1 MIIVSIFYMM
11 IRKQYDNIERFPVAL
26 DGIIF
31 GFDRKKLKLLLIK
44 RDFEPEKGKWSLMGG
59 FLQSDESL
67 DEAASRILTKL
78 TGLENIYLEQL
89 YGFGEIDRDPVERTI
104 SIAYYSLI
112 NIRNHN
118 RDLEKKY
125 SARWFPIDRLP
136 NLIFDHQ
143 KMVEAAKTRLRHK
156 AERQPV
162 GFELLPAKFTL
173 PELQQLYE
181 SIYETKLDKRNFRR
195 RILSM
200 GVLIKTDEKQ
210 KKFSKKGAFLYK
222 FDKEKFDKLN
232 SPSNG
237 SNLVF
242 KPPNA

>member
-1 MIIVSIFYMM
+1 MM
-11 IRKQYDNIERFPVAL
+11 IQKQYSGIERFPVAL

-31 GFDRKKLKLLLIK
+31 GFDRKNLKLLLIK

-59 FLQSDESL
+59 FLKSDESL

-78 TGLENIYLEQL
+78 TGLKNIYLEQL

-112 NIRNHN
+112 NIHNH
-118 RDLEKKY
+118 DKELEKKY
-125 SARWFPIDRLP
+125 SARWFPIDDLP
-136 NLIFDHQ
+136 ELIFDHP
-143 KMVEAAKTRLRHK
+143 KMVEAAKARLRYK
-156 AERQPV
+156 ATRQPV
-162 GFELLPAKFTL
+162 GFELLPEKFTL

-181 SIYETKLDKRNFRR
+181 SIYETELDKRNFRR

-210 KKFSKKGAFLYK
+210 KGFSKKGAYLYK
-222 FDKEKFDKLN
+222 FDKKKFEKLN
-232 SPSNG
+232 SLANG
-237 SNLVF
+237 SYVSF
-242 KPPNA
+242 KPPHA